1 MLKARAS
8 RRSVVKL
15 LACCSALASI
25 LAAPLPA
32 SAQGAAK
39 PTWTGAWG
47 FSALPTPIFT
57 PPIDL
62 TVPLGETLP
71 AQRAISPLVLNP
83 LGLPVD
89 LTATGDLSNVTV
101 RQTVRVA
108 AGGKRLRLRL
118 SNEAGRLA
126 MPIGAVRVGLAGPG
140 GQTVRSVPVTFG
152 GRTDVVVPISAPL
165 LSDPI
170 DLPTQALDQVNVSIY
185 LPRAVERVGHQT
197 FQYLAGQ
204 PGDFTEASSLPSAK
218 LARAPGIVTG
228 VEVETPGPVNVV
240 VTLGDS
246 ITEGVGATALAF
258 RGWPDKLAERLIAA
272 RANWSVVN
280 AGISGNRLLRNGAG
294 PNALARFDR
303 DVLSVPGVSAVIV
316 LEGIN
321 DIGRGSNPVNA
332 EPVTTE
338 ALISAQRQLIARAHA
353 RGIRVIGAT
362 LTPYKGANYYSEGG
376 EAQRQA
382 YNQWIRTSGEFDG
395 VIDFAKPLSD
405 ATDSLTLDARYND
418 RDKLHPNDAGYEA
431 MGAFIDPAVINQ
443 APAKRP

>member
-1 MLKARAS
+1 MTKTRAN
-8 RRSVVKL
+8 RGAVRTFACW
-15 LACCSALASI
+15 LALGAVLAG
-25 LAAPLPA
+25 PLPA
-32 SAQGAAK
+32 SAQGGAK
-39 PTWTGAWG
+39 PAWTGAWG
-47 FSALPTPIFT
+47 FSALPAPTFT
-57 PPIDL
+57 PPLDL
-62 TVPLGETLP
+62 TVPLGETLR
-71 AQRAISPLVLNP
+71 AQVGFTPLVLNP

-89 LTATGDLSNVTV
+89 LSATGDLANVTI

-140 GQTVRSVPVTFG
+140 GQTPRSVPVTFG
-152 GRTDVVVPISAPL
+152 GRTNVVVPISAPL

-170 DLPTQALDQVNVSIY
+170 DLPTQALDQLNISIY
-185 LPRAVERVGHQT
+185 LPRPVERAGHQT

-204 PGDFTEASSLPSAK
+204 PGDFTDAATLPAAR
-218 LARAPGIVTG
+218 LARAPALVTG
-228 VEVETPGPVNVV
+228 VEVETAGPVNVV

-258 RGWPDKLAERLIAA
+258 RGWPDKLAERLVAA

-303 DVLSVPGVSAVIV
+303 DVLSVSGVTAVII

-321 DIGRGSNPVNA
+321 DIGRGSNPING
-332 EPVTTE
+332 EPVTTD
-338 ALISAQRQLIARAHA
+338 ALIAAQRQLIARAHA

-362 LTPYKGANYYSEGG
+362 LTPYKGANYYSVDG

-395 VIDFAKPLSD
+395 VIDFARPLSD
-405 ATDSLTLDARYND
+405 AADNLSLDVRYND

-431 MGAFIDPAVINQ
+431 MGAFVDPAVITQ
-443 APAKRP
+443 APARRP

>member
-118 SNEAGRLA
+118 
-126 MPIGAVRVGLAGPG
+126 
-140 GQTVRSVPVTFG
+140 
-152 GRTDVVVPISAPL
+152 
-165 LSDPI
+165 
-170 DLPTQALDQVNVSIY
+170 
-185 LPRAVERVGHQT
+185 
-197 FQYLAGQ
+197 
-204 PGDFTEASSLPSAK
+204 
-218 LARAPGIVTG
+218 
-228 VEVETPGPVNVV
+228 
-240 VTLGDS
+240 
-246 ITEGVGATALAF
+246 
-258 RGWPDKLAERLIAA
+258 
-272 RANWSVVN
+272 
-280 AGISGNRLLRNGAG
+280 
-294 PNALARFDR
+294 
-303 DVLSVPGVSAVIV
+303 
-316 LEGIN
+316 
-321 DIGRGSNPVNA
+321 
-332 EPVTTE
+332 
-338 ALISAQRQLIARAHA
+338 
-353 RGIRVIGAT
+353 
-362 LTPYKGANYYSEGG
+362 
-376 EAQRQA
+376 
-382 YNQWIRTSGEFDG
+382 
-395 VIDFAKPLSD
+395 
-405 ATDSLTLDARYND
+405 
-418 RDKLHPNDAGYEA
+418 
-431 MGAFIDPAVINQ
+431 
-443 APAKRP
+443 